1 MHLLGPRKTC
11 VWTPACPL
19 FKDLAVLFL
28 VFLSDAQIRSF
39 EQRFVERDSILV
51 PRSRYVKIVLRMDW
65 ETEIDIYATL
75 CIKYVTNENLGL
87 PWWLSGKEPTCQAGD
102 VGLMG
107 QEDPLEKEMAT
118 HSSIL
123 AWRILWTEEP
133 GGLQSLGLQ
142 KNQIWLS
149 E

>member
-1 MHLLGPRKTC
+1 M
-11 VWTPACPL
+11 
-19 FKDLAVLFL
+19 LFL
-28 VFLSDAQIRSF
+28 VFLSDAQMARSF

-75 CIKYVTNENLGL
+75 CIKYITNENLGL

-123 AWRILWTEEP
+123 AWRILWTEELVGYSP
-133 GGLQSLGLQ
+133 WGCKRVKYDLANKQQHNHENLH
-142 KNQIWLS
+142 
-149 E
+149 